1 MFKLKNWKEVPIG
14 GIVDQPGSAMENKT
28 GSWRVERPVWNEA
41 KCIHCLRCWVFCPDM
56 SINTVDGKMTGMN
69 YEYCKGCGICA
80 QVCPEKV
87 KAITMQPE
95 QE

>member
-14 GIVDQPGSAMENKT
+14 GAVDEPGSARENTT
-28 GSWRVERPVWNEA
+28 GSWRVERPIWSEA

-56 SINTVDGKMTGMN
+56 SINTEEGKVTGIN
-69 YEYCKGCGICA
+69 YDYCKGCGICA

-87 KAITMQPE
+87 KAITMEPE
-95 QE
+95 E

>member
-14 GIVDQPGSAMENKT
+14 GAVDQPGSAMENKT
-28 GSWRVERPVWNEA
+28 GSWRVDRPVWNSE
-41 KCIHCLRCWVFCPDM
+41 KCIHCLRCWVYCPDM
-56 SINTVDGKMTGMN
+56 SIDTNDGKVTGIN
-69 YEYCKGCGICA
+69 YDYCKGCGICA

-95 QE
+95 Q

>member
-14 GIVDQPGSAMENKT
+14 GVVDQPGSAMENKT
-28 GSWRVERPVWNEA
+28 GSWRVERPIWNEA

-95 QE
+95 EQ

>member
-69 YEYCKGCGICA
+69 YDYCKGCGICA

>member
-14 GIVDQPGSAMENKT
+14 GVVDEPGSAMENKT
-28 GSWRVERPVWNEA
+28 GSWRVERPVWSEA

-69 YEYCKGCGICA
+69 YDYCKGCGICA